1 MIAILY
7 LLLFILA
14 FALMIVSLFYVRETN
29 RMKYY
34 RELLIKILASDD
46 LIKESLATVAAAYNI
61 EEGDLM
67 DWISKRSK
75 KE

>member
-1 MIAILY
+1 MITILY

>member
-29 RMKYY
+29 RTKYY
-34 RELLIKILASDD
+34 RELLIKILANDD
-46 LIKESLATVAAAYNI
+46 IVQESLATVAAAYNI

-67 DWISKRSK
+67 NWISKRSK
-75 KE
+75 QE